1 MLFQGCLP
9 DEFVSATST
18 GYPSHLDD
26 RTGAELMRSQHDG
39 RSAQCQTSWQ
49 RRQTHRRAG
58 FRSAGMWICRDWSAP
73 IVMRSKSLWRGGR
86 EPRAGDAQDY
96 RFPALQPRLLKG
108 LQEVTGGDGAPVVG
122 QLLPALGACLGQIRR
137 LGWNQ
142 DVVGAQWVV
151 LYPSV
156 PAGPGIGVRR
166 CKPRPSPS
174 DSCAR
179 R

>member
-1 MLFQGCLP
+1 M
-9 DEFVSATST
+9 
-18 GYPSHLDD
+18 
-26 RTGAELMRSQHDG
+26 
-39 RSAQCQTSWQ
+39 
-49 RRQTHRRAG
+49 
-58 FRSAGMWICRDWSAP
+58 
-73 IVMRSKSLWRGGR
+73 MRSKSLWRGGR

-96 RFPALQPRLLKG
+96 RFPALLPRLLKG